1 MAPDNNELKPDV
13 CVIGDDAGGL
23 AVAVAAAAFGA
34 PTVLIENRGLGG
46 EFLRRDGSV
55 PAQAL
60 ITAAEHAQ
68 AMREGARFG
77 VKAVRAGVDF
87 GAVSAHIRD
96 VIDAVAPNFSRERFA
111 GLGVR
116 IVRGAARFTDAETVA
131 VGDLAIKARRF
142 VIATGSAPVIPPI
155 PGLLDTPHLTSE
167 TVTDLADFPR
177 HLIVIGAGTVGLEF
191 AQAFRRLGSEVTVLE
206 AATPL
211 PGTDRECAAIVLDAL
226 ERDGVKLH
234 AGIKITNVRRA
245 LARLQVAF
253 ATTAGAEALEGSHLL
268 LAAGRR
274 PCLDGLDLKV
284 AGIRHTPEG
293 VVVDQHLRT
302 TNKRVYA
309 VGDVTGAP
317 PLTHVATYHA
327 GIVLRELLFRTPVKV
342 NHDAVPRVIRTDP
355 QLAQIG
361 LLEDDAR
368 QRDRAIRVLRW
379 PYRENDRAQ
388 AAGTTAGHI
397 KVVTDRSGI
406 ILGAT
411 IVGPE
416 AGESIATWALAI
428 SEGLNIRAFGGLPVP
443 HPSYAEVGKRAA
455 ISYLS
460 AGLTSPRVRRII
472 GWLRRFG

>member
-1 MAPDNNELKPDV
+1 V
-13 CVIGDDAGGL
+13 
-23 AVAVAAAAFGA
+23 F
-34 PTVLIENRGLGG
+34 
-46 EFLRRDGSV
+46 
-55 PAQAL
+55 
-60 ITAAEHAQ
+60 
-68 AMREGARFG
+68 
-77 VKAVRAGVDF
+77 
-87 GAVSAHIRD
+87 
-96 VIDAVAPNFSRERFA
+96 
-111 GLGVR
+111 
-116 IVRGAARFTDAETVA
+116 
-131 VGDLAIKARRF
+131 DLAEF
-142 VIATGSAPVIPPI
+142 
-155 PGLLDTPHLTSE
+155 PH
-167 TVTDLADFPR
+167 
-177 HLIVIGAGTVGLEF
+177 HLIVIGAGSVGLEL
-191 AQAFRRLGSEVTVLE
+191 AQAFFRLGAEVTVLE
-206 AATPL
+206 AAAPL
-211 PGTDRECAAIVLDAL
+211 AGDDAECAAIVLDAL

-245 LARLQVAF
+245 LARVQVAF
-253 ATTAGAEALEGSHLL
+253 ATAAGAEALQGSHLL

-293 VVVDQHLRT
+293 IVVDQHLRT

-327 GIVLRELLFRTPVKV
+327 GIVLRELLFRTPVKM

-361 LLEDDAR
+361 LLEDEAR

-428 SEGLNIRAFGGLPVP
+428 SERLNIRAFGGLPVP

-460 AGLTSPRVRRII
+460 SGLTSPRVRRII

>member
-13 CVIGDDAGGL
+13 CVIGADAGGL
-23 AVAVAAAAFGA
+23 AVAAAAAAFGA
-34 PTVLIENRGLGG
+34 PTVLIDDRGLGG

-60 ITAAEHAQ
+60 ITAADHAQ

-116 IVRGAARFTDAETVA
+116 IIKGAARFTDAETVA

-142 VIATGSAPVIPPI
+142 VLATGSAPVIPPI

-167 TVTDLADFPR
+167 TVADLSDYPR
-177 HLIVIGAGTVGLEF
+177 HLIIIGAGAVGLEL

-226 ERDGVKLH
+226 ERDGVKLRT
-234 AGIKITNVRRA
+234 GVKVTNVRRA
-245 LARLQVAF
+245 LARVQVAF
-253 ATTAGAEALEGSHLL
+253 ATAAGAEALEGSHLL
-268 LAAGRR
+268 IAAGRR
-274 PCLDGLDLKV
+274 PCLDGPDLKV
-284 AGIRHTPEG
+284 AGVSHTPEG

-317 PLTHVATYHA
+317 PLTHLATYQA
-327 GIVLRELLFRTPVKV
+327 GIVLRQLLFRTPAKV
-342 NHDAVPRVIRTDP
+342 NHRAVPRVIHTDP

-361 LLEDDAR
+361 LLEDEAR
-368 QRDRAIRVLRW
+368 QHDRAMRVLRW

-388 AAGTTAGHI
+388 ATGMTAGHI
-397 KVVTDRSGI
+397 KVVTDRSGA

-416 AGESIATWALAI
+416 AGESIAIWTLAI
-428 SEGLNIRAFGGLPVP
+428 SEGLNIRAFGPLAVP

-455 ISYLS
+455 ITYLS
-460 AGLTSPRVRRII
+460 PGLTSPRVRRIM